1 MTRYF
6 ATHPTVVRLSVS
18 AVVRRVRGGEEI
30 LLMQRSDNGHWG
42 LPGGHV
48 EPGESVADAALR
60 EVLEET
66 GWRIEL
72 GRLVGVYSDPARQT
86 VEYRGGERA
95 QLVNLCF
102 DALALEQLAPTTPG
116 RGARGGLL
124 LAQRGFRSRSCRS
137 TRSGSRTPSRATR
150 PRAFAERRAFH
161 GGGGTA

>member
-1 MTRYF
+1 LTRYF
-6 ATHPTVVRLSVS
+6 ASDPTVVRLSVS

-102 DALALEQLAPTTPG
+102 DAVALEQLAPSTPEEALAVG
-116 RGARGGLL
+116 FFSRSRLPEPLVPIHGVRIEDAFAAGEGARV
-124 LAQRGFRSRSCRS
+124 R
-137 TRSGSRTPSRATR
+137 
-150 PRAFAERRAFH
+150 
-161 GGGGTA
+161 